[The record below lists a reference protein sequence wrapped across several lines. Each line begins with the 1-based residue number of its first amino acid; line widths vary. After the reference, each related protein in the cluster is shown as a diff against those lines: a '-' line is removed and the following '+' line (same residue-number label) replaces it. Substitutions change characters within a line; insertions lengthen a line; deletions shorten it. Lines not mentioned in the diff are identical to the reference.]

1 MKELH
6 GNDLSSG
13 LIDLFLHHYT
23 RLLAKMQRF
32 YRKHVGIEPFFRTL
46 ARWMIKTLYRVDM
59 RGFEQI
65 PTTGGALLIANHVSY
80 MDGVVIQAACSRPI
94 RFVIDKDIY
103 NLPGINFFM
112 VHNGAIP
119 IAPTKEDVTKALDDI
134 AQGLQEGDL
143 ICIFPEG
150 QLTYTGH
157 LGRFKPGVEWII
169 SRSPVP
175 VYPIALKGLWGSF
188 LSRKYRKEKYHG
200 FMKEKLRRKVSVRC
214 GEVIN
219 PAKVSIDSLQ
229 RVILSLLRKP

>member
-6 GNDLSSG
+6 GNDFSSG

-23 RLLAKMQRF
+23 RLLAKLQRF
-32 YRKHVGIEPFFRTL
+32 YRKHIGIEPFFRCI
-46 ARWMIKTLYRVDM
+46 ARGMIWALYRVNKQ
-59 RGFEQI
+59 GFENI
-65 PTTGGALLIANHVSY
+65 PATGGALLIANHVSY
-80 MDGVVIQAACSRPI
+80 MDGVFIQSACNRPI
-94 RFVIDKDIY
+94 RFVIDKEIY

-112 VHNGAIP
+112 IHNRAIP
-119 IAPTKEDVTKALDDI
+119 IAATKEDVTQALNDI
-134 AQGLQEGDL
+134 ADGLQQGDL

-200 FMKEKLRRKVSVRC
+200 FLREKLRRRVSVRC
-214 GEVIN
+214 GEVVN

-229 RVILSLLRKP
+229 HIVLSLLRKP